1 MTGHEKKFP
10 FVTKQCQKWSK
21 GDVINIHMWHMYT
34 HMAHEYFYVHTH
46 KRMRGDNILTKER
59 GEKKN

>member
-1 MTGHEKKFP
+1 MPKG
-10 FVTKQCQKWSK
+10 WK

-34 HMAHEYFYVHTH
+34 HMAHESFYVHTH

-59 GEKKN
+59 WEKKN